1 MTETRHYKGP
11 GGQLLHLDWPP
22 HETVHAQITRGELRR
37 CDVDGDPYVEP
48 VEDGEPPVVVALTPP
63 AATAKKDDWV
73 GYVVRL
79 TEATAEPVTVDQA
92 QAMTVKDMQERYGQ

>member
-1 MTETRHYKGP
+1 MTETRHYKGA

-48 VEDGEPPVVVALTPP
+48 VDEPVVTLTPP
-63 AATAKKDDWV
+63 AATAKKDEWV
-73 GYVVRL
+73 GYVVRH
-79 TEATAEPVTVDQA
+79 TEGTKNPVTIDEA
-92 QAMTVKDMQERYGQ
+92 LAMTVQDMRERYGQ